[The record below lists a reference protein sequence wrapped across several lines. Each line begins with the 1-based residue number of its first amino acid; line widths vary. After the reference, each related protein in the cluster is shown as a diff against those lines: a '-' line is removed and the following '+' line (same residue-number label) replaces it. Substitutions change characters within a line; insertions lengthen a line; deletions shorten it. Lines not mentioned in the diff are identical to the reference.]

1 MTMFI
6 IKVICER
13 GEENEFKYNR
23 GNFTILS
30 RKYDFKQS
38 DVCNGICSISTLSR
52 IENGNKQFYMYY
64 KN

>member
-13 GEENEFKYNR
+13 GEGNEFKYNM

-30 RKYDFKQS
+30 RK
-38 DVCNGICSISTLSR
+38 I
-52 IENGNKQFYMYY
+52 
-64 KN
+64 

>member
-13 GEENEFKYNR
+13 GEGNEFKYNR

-30 RKYDFKQS
+30 KKYDFKQS
-38 DVCNGICSISTLSR
+38 DVCNGICSFMEET
-52 IENGNKQFYMYY
+52 
-64 KN
+64 